1 MENMLSIE
9 SIILL
14 CLMLIYQYDEFLKK
28 ETDDKLYG
36 QGPLLYDTFF
46 FTAFKAV
53 SSIIMLISIIV
64 FSVRFEWWY
73 SLIYLFSNYIL
84 MVFASILILAPI
96 VKAINRFFFSI
107 ISRAYIDR
115 EHALEGYCIG
125 KGRLFALAATFILD
139 IWVIVLWFV

>member
-1 MENMLSIE
+1 MENLLAIE

-53 SSIIMLISIIV
+53 SSIIMFISIIV
-64 FSVRFEWWY
+64 F
-73 SLIYLFSNYIL
+73 
-84 MVFASILILAPI
+84 
-96 VKAINRFFFSI
+96 
-107 ISRAYIDR
+107 
-115 EHALEGYCIG
+115 
-125 KGRLFALAATFILD
+125 
-139 IWVIVLWFV
+139 